1 MRWRSRAPFSFPPGA
16 VLFASCLGQS
26 LVLPLNAPNHSNGV
40 LFCRIAAKGRALRRA
55 LLPAQNPA
63 PFPAEH
69 HRLHG
74 RLQVTLC
81 SLGRCTRRL
90 PSTPPCRHAH
100 VRPATGACACWWHG
114 LFVCLFGWRGAAP
127 VRPPWHPMRSG
138 AARLLDGRPV
148 STVGVPSSVQ
158 VRGRGDCQTRCEN
171 GHGSLVRPSA
181 QVYRHRRRLV
191 RRGQLWHVTAPA
203 TTRPLHECK
212 RVRCTQA
219 GAAAH
224 TIHES
229 RARHSDCDVA
239 GVGVHTPH
247 ASCGCGQML
256 GSRSR
261 PPAASKPIQRFR
273 PAVLGK
279 LGRWLCGS
287 TCRRDMQVMGGAQA
301 AGVLAQATHSRLLR
315 IFSAAQSPR
324 RLRCAVLGR
333 FRSKMSSTS

>member
-1 MRWRSRAPFSFPPGA
+1 MPNRSKRARTSSSSAASAKSRSFSCRTSP
-16 VLFASCLGQS
+16 ASWS
-26 LVLPLNAPNHSNGV
+26 APSNA
-40 LFCRIAAKGRALRRA
+40 
-55 LLPAQNPA
+55 
-63 PFPAEH
+63 
-69 HRLHG
+69 
-74 RLQVTLC
+74 C

-138 AARLLDGRPV
+138 AARLLDGRPA

-229 RARHSDCDVA
+229 RACHSDCDVA

-261 PPAASKPIQRFR
+261 PPAASKPIYRFR
-273 PAVLGK
+273 PAMLGG